1 VKGQTAVRLFL
12 SLAQQ
17 LPAVTTEDDAEELL
31 DAVLQI
37 TAAASFSDER
47 ALLELTRALPVGEH
61 LRPANLAAALCPFLQ
76 ALDSRGD
83 SIWRGRAV
91 LARHLGDA
99 PSCKP
104 LVEALAAAA
113 DEIHN
118 GSLTPV
124 DLQPGA
130 LSREHDPSYGD

>member
-1 VKGQTAVRLFL
+1 VTA
-12 SLAQQ
+12 
-17 LPAVTTEDDAEELL
+17 EDDAEELL

-37 TAAASFSDER
+37 AASASFADER
-47 ALLELTRALPVGEH
+47 ALLELSRALPVDGNT
-61 LRPANLAAALCPFLQ
+61 RPADLAAGLCCFLQ
-76 ALDSRGD
+76 ALDARGD

-99 PSCKP
+99 PSRKP

-113 DEIHN
+113 DEILK

-124 DLQPGA
+124 DFQPGA
-130 LSREHDPSYGD
+130 LPGEHGSSYGD